1 MPEKEFYRQKGTEI
15 LEKLETSKKGLSSSE
30 AEKRLKENGKNV
42 LEAKAKK
49 SLVTIFLEQFKDVL
63 VILLLVAA
71 VMSFIIGSYRD
82 GTIMVI
88 IAVINSVIGFRQE
101 FKAEKIMDSLNK
113 LVNSPSKVI
122 RDDQI
127 GENCPGRTCS
137 R

>member
-101 FKAEKIMDSLNK
+101 FKAEKIMDS
-113 LVNSPSKVI
+113 
-122 RDDQI
+122 
-127 GENCPGRTCS
+127 
-137 R
+137 